1 MPKLIL
7 SVKNQNNSILSSM
20 KIKALKLLGSLMTL
34 FMMSYVTISSGL
46 IASNNGKT
54 GSINLKI
61 LGLSNDEGSVA
72 IGLYKEA
79 DRFPDYEKSFKND
92 YVKSSAGGVEYSFEN
107 IPEGEYAIA
116 VYQDENENKELD
128 KNFFGMPKEK
138 YGFSNNKF
146 GISGPPKFDEVKFR
160 VTADRIVSLTINIK

>member
-1 MPKLIL
+1 
-7 SVKNQNNSILSSM
+7 M
-20 KIKALKLLGSLMTL
+20 KIIALKLTAVLMTS
-34 FMMSYVTISSGL
+34 FMMSFVNISSDL
-46 IASNNGKT
+46 TKT
-54 GSINLKI
+54 YRGSSASINLKI
-61 LGLSNDEGSVA
+61 LGLSNNKGSVA

-79 DRFPDYEKSFKND
+79 DRFPDYEKSFKNG
-92 YVKSSAGGVEYSFEN
+92 YVKASAGGVEYSFEN

-146 GISGPPKFDEVKFR
+146 GTSGPPKFDEVKFK
-160 VTADRIVSLTINIK
+160 VTGDGIVSLTIILK